1 MAGRRPAVF
10 TKSMNAA
17 SLQRTLIRTIRLYP
31 LIAAILLGV
40 AYLLG
45 GFSDRADPL
54 VPKDDV
60 VLVLKIFIGI
70 VPVLITIFFLLI
82 NSLHDR
88 ESKARTQLQGR
99 FAYTDAFSLPNEKM
113 HGYKLSYISGRIP
126 SFTGL
131 TGDLYSS
138 DDVATC
144 SVDSSHVPPV
154 IDCEC
159 GFYAFKNFK
168 DALFELSI
176 NPGAFLIDVD
186 LYGVGFEYA
195 RGYKAESQV
204 VNSLKLPKRCMR
216 CKVLP
221 IKQFVTTYKMGL
233 NSYSFWKWEVR
244 CAMCCATFKAEDVV
258 GLQEMGML
266 LKTSIK

>member
-1 MAGRRPAVF
+1 MAGAGHAVF
-10 TKSMNAA
+10 TTSMNAA
-17 SLQRTLIRTIRLYP
+17 LLQRTLIRTIRLYP
-31 LIAAILLGV
+31 LIAALLLGA

-45 GFSDRADPL
+45 GFSDRVDPL
-54 VPKDDV
+54 VPKEDV
-60 VLVLKIFIGI
+60 VLAL
-70 VPVLITIFFLLI
+70 TIFLGVIPLLATVLFLLI
-82 NSLHDR
+82 SALHDR
-88 ESKARTQLQGR
+88 ESISRSKLQSR
-99 FAYTDAFSLPNEKM
+99 FAYTDAFLLPNEKM
-113 HGYKLSYISGRIP
+113 QGYKLSYISGRIP

-144 SVDSSHVPPV
+144 SLYPLHVPPV

-159 GFYAFKNFK
+159 GFYAFKDLK

-186 LYGVGFEYA
+186 LFGVGFEYA

-216 CKVLP
+216 CKALP
-221 IKQFVTTYKMGL
+221 IKHFVATYKMGL
-233 NSYSFWKWEVR
+233 NSHFYWKWEVR
-244 CAMCCATFKAEDVV
+244 CGICSATFKPEDTLGVH
-258 GLQEMGML
+258 EMGAL
-266 LKTSIK
+266 LKTAIK

>member
-1 MAGRRPAVF
+1 MAGRRHAVF

-17 SLQRTLIRTIRLYP
+17 SLQRILIRSIRLYP

-40 AYLLG
+40 AYILG

-54 VPKDDV
+54 VPKEDV
-60 VLVLKIFIGI
+60 VLAL
-70 VPVLITIFFLLI
+70 TIFLGVVPLLATVLFLLI
-82 NSLHDR
+82 SALHDR
-88 ESKARTQLQGR
+88 ESASRSKLQSR

-113 HGYKLSYISGRIP
+113 QGYKLTYLSGRIP

-144 SVDSSHVPPV
+144 SFDSSHVPPV

-216 CKVLP
+216 CKILP
-221 IKQFVTTYKMGL
+221 IKHFVTTYKMGL

-244 CAMCCATFKAEDVV
+244 CAVCSATFKSEDTL
-258 GLQEMGML
+258 GLQEMGAL